1 MKISECEERN
11 TQCLCSFVCERYTG
25 SVKPLHENEKA
36 VRTAF
41 VRSFMRPVKPLHE
54 IAKAKCA
61 LVVLSFMVQS
71 SLHE

>member
-1 MKISECEERN
+1 MPPVSI
-11 TQCLCSFVCERYTG
+11 T
-25 SVKPLHENEKA
+25 
-36 VRTAF
+36 TAF

-61 LVVLSFMVQS
+61 LFVLSFMVQS